1 MVSHMAAVEGLPSQ
15 LKAQL
20 GKDSFETSLLVI
32 GIIQFLLGHWTE
44 ELSSPLNDQ

>member
-1 MVSHMAAVEGLPSQ
+1 MVSHMAAVKGLQSH

-32 GIIQFLLGHWTE
+32 GSIQFLLGHWTE